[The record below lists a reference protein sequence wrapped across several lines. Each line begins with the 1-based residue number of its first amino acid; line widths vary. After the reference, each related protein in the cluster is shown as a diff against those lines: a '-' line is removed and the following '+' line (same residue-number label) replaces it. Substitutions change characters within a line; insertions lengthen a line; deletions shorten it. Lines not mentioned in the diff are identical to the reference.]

1 MKLTATNLGKGKR
14 LNRGKIIGA
23 IMMIGFSAA
32 AAAESICPISNPSC
46 NEPAWEIYCASLIP
60 KGIPCTA
67 ATFSEG
73 IRYGTPSTMT
83 LPAVP
88 AYTAAGWGNTHAAV
102 ATNFGAVQLSN
113 FQTNPSID
121 SQMTNIDPGTMAQ
134 LSVEIWRLAPSDVA
148 GIYVAAAQRLSA
160 ANLAKMRAAFGP
172 TMDAYIAD
180 NTPAAVLAQYSA
192 ITPYPALPYSQ
203 YSGTPFPPASDMT
216 YTDLYLNAYTSE
228 QNQTQQ
234 VAAQSAILY
243 GQIRFGDK
251 GFLTTLGRFIAGPTG
266 QAVMAIFTVVSAID
280 SEWPSQLADAGKAL
294 VKYCGDDSC
303 GYETTTLTPP
313 SVIPTPTPAVVPPD
327 PDPSAQDVPVPAASG
342 GNLQSTPLN
351 DGVL

>member
-1 MKLTATNLGKGKR
+1 MKLTATKLGKEKR

-23 IMMIGFSAA
+23 IMMLGFSAA
-32 AAAESICPISNPSC
+32 AVAESVCPISNPSC
-46 NEPAWEIYCASLIP
+46 NEPSWEIYCASLIP

-67 ATFSEG
+67 ATFDSG
-73 IRYGTPSTMT
+73 IRYGTPSTIT
-83 LPAVP
+83 QPAIP

-113 FQTNPSID
+113 FQSNPSID

-134 LSVEIWRLAPSDVA
+134 LSVEMWRLAPSDVA
-148 GIYVAAAQRLSA
+148 GVYVAAAQRLSA

-180 NTPAAVLAQYSA
+180 DTPAAVLAQYTA
-192 ITPYPALPYSQ
+192 ITPYPALPYSY
-203 YSGTPFPPASDMT
+203 YSGTPFPASSDMT
-216 YTDLYLNAYTSE
+216 YTDLYLDAYTSA
-228 QNQTQQ
+228 QNLNQQ
-234 VAAQSAILY
+234 VAIQQAIQY

-251 GFLTTLGRFIAGPTG
+251 GILTTLGRLLLGPEGAAAAWIINIA
-266 QAVMAIFTVVSAID
+266 MSAD
-280 SEWPSQLADAGKAL
+280 PEWASQLADAGKAL

-303 GYETTTLTPP
+303 GYETTPLPPP

-327 PDPSAQDVPVPAASG
+327 PSAQDVPLPGNPGG
-342 GNLQSTPLN
+342 GNMESMPV
-351 DGVL
+351 DDP